1 MQANRGHVRLIL
13 LCLWFAIVGCRAH
26 LPALPPGITL
36 QPGRYLTAVFQAP
49 EFVPDQAA
57 YSLETFTV
65 DATQGVEAGTFQAL
79 LRTELTRALEANG
92 LKQEASQEACRLS
105 GSIQLA
111 ALRGTR
117 LRFIFGSIS
126 VELIVSGTITRGEE
140 ILFAFQDRVKITSPT
155 RAGTAAPKEVEIL
168 LRQAVQTFA
177 AHLLNELLLRKLP
190 PEG

>member
-1 MQANRGHVRLIL
+1 MQANRGPVRLFLIL
-13 LCLWFAIVGCRAH
+13 LWVASMGCRAH
-26 LPALPPGITL
+26 LPAPPPGITL

-49 EFVPDQAA
+49 EFAPDQTA

-65 DATQGVEAGTFQAL
+65 DASQGVEAGAFQTL
-79 LRTELTRALEANG
+79 FRTELARALEANG
-92 LKQEASQEACRLS
+92 LKQETSQEACRLS
-105 GSIQLA
+105 GSVQLA

-140 ILFAFQDRVKITSPT
+140 ILFAFQDRVDITSPT
-155 RAGTAAPKEVEIL
+155 RAGTAPKEVEIL
-168 LRQAVQTFA
+168 LRQAVQTLA
-177 AHLLNELLLRKLP
+177 VHLLNELLLRKLP

>member
-1 MQANRGHVRLIL
+1 MQANRGYVRLIL
-13 LCLWFAIVGCRAH
+13 LCLWVAMVGCQAH

-49 EFVPDQAA
+49 EFAPEQAA

-65 DATQGVEAGTFQAL
+65 EATQGVEARTFQTL
-79 LRTELTRALEANG
+79 LRTELARALDANG

-105 GSIQLA
+105 GSVQLA
-111 ALRGTR
+111 ALRTR

-126 VELIVSGTITRGEE
+126 VELIVSGTITRGDQT
-140 ILFAFQDRVKITSPT
+140 LFAFQDRVNITSPT
-155 RAGTAAPKEVEIL
+155 GARVAPKEVEIL

-177 AHLLNELLLRKLP
+177 AHLLNELLLRKLV

>member
-1 MQANRGHVRLIL
+1 MQANRGHARVFLIL
-13 LCLWFAIVGCRAH
+13 LWVAIMGCRAH
-26 LPALPPGITL
+26 LPAPPPGITL

-49 EFVPDQAA
+49 EFAPDQTA

-65 DATQGVEAGTFQAL
+65 DASQGVEAGAFQTL
-79 LRTELTRALEANG
+79 FRTELARALEANG
-92 LKQEASQEACRLS
+92 LKQETSQEACRLS
-105 GSIQLA
+105 GSVQLA

-117 LRFIFGSIS
+117 LRFVFGSIS

-140 ILFAFQDRVKITSPT
+140 ILFAFQDRVNITSPT
-155 RAGTAAPKEVEIL
+155 RAGTAPKEVEIL
-168 LRQAVQTFA
+168 LRQAAQTFA

>member
-1 MQANRGHVRLIL
+1 
-13 LCLWFAIVGCRAH
+13 
-26 LPALPPGITL
+26 L
-36 QPGRYLTAVFQAP
+36 QPGRYLTTVFLAP
-49 EFVPDQAA
+49 EFAPDQTA

-79 LRTELTRALEANG
+79 LRTELARALEANG
-92 LKQEASQEACRLS
+92 LKQETSQEACRLS
-105 GSIQLA
+105 GSVQLA

-140 ILFAFQDRVKITSPT
+140 ILFAFQDRVDITSPT
-155 RAGTAAPKEVEIL
+155 RAGAAPKEVEIL